1 MNATWKRGHQCAVS
15 KVHSYRYSLPHRTG
29 ARRPDKTSARRA
41 SACACVG
48 GRVREKQCAFIAAC
62 CWPSGRTLHRGGGGP
77 AKGLLFLS
85 PQKSEPMSDG
95 KDDCSESKMRYQG
108 KRDEQLLSLFRID
121 RSLSSSLG
129 RAISKLKLMCR
140 REGRVGLQ
148 IAKVHAVQ

>member
-1 MNATWKRGHQCAVS
+1 
-15 KVHSYRYSLPHRTG
+15 
-29 ARRPDKTSARRA
+29 
-41 SACACVG
+41 
-48 GRVREKQCAFIAAC
+48 
-62 CWPSGRTLHRGGGGP
+62 
-77 AKGLLFLS
+77 
-85 PQKSEPMSDG
+85 MSDG